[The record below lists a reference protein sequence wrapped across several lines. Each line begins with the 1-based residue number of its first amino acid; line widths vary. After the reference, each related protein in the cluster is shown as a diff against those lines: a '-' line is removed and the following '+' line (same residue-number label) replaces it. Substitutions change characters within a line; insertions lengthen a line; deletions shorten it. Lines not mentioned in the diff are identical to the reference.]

1 MSFETHTLKG
11 FSYRELS
18 VLDAMSV
25 PAIPADL
32 EGEAMALARVQQMG
46 FVLSACLVGESGE
59 RLYPDADAALAGIPA
74 SGYPDMQEVYLSIM
88 RMSGMLAG
96 GDDDLKNG

>member
-1 MSFETHTLKG
+1 MFETHTLKW
-11 FSYRELS
+11 FSFRELS
-18 VLDAMSV
+18 VLEAMSV

-32 EGEAMALARVQQMG
+32 EGEALTLARVRQMG

-74 SGYPDMQEVYLSIM
+74 SRYPDMQEVYLEIM

-96 GDDDLKNG
+96 GGEDSKNG